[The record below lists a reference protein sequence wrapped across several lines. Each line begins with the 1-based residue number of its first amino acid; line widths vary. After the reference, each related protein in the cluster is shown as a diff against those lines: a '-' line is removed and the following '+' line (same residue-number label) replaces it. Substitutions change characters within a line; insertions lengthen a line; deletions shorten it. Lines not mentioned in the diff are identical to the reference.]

1 MISCLSYFH
10 RKIGPLVFYSYPE
23 NMLDDK
29 LSTRIANIMDQQFTE
44 GFFTHSFKEIITMNY
59 YFEIQSDWAR
69 GNYDMLMISF
79 IFNQQINSEVEEK
92 VKDLCVD
99 FADKLKSD
107 EDMYTAFHISDL
119 NNFELEEQDLIIKK
133 NKQIKSWIKD
143 LYWEA
148 SEVTRE
154 KSEEERLASVLNE
167 DHTFLALKKL
177 RKGPLPLEWLK
188 DWFEENFADKDFS
201 KMIKVLKERQLIF
214 INQIGIVEK
223 YILLLKEVNAER
235 IPPDNIIEFIDET
248 PELIGEILPKVK
260 SYFSKYEKKT
270 NEELEKDESLLYEII
285 SDPTK
290 YKILSKLR
298 NDIIPKKNADD
309 LITQR
314 DLEDLEE
321 TLDFL
326 EIHDIIEEVE
336 FKDEKYLVL
345 KSNFQITTAFPEYL
359 RKSLPEEIRPSI
371 EEKSPVIADKYDPKA
386 EIAKKQREI
395 AEILKDARKKDVK
408 KSKEEKITSFLE
420 DLASKSEK
428 RD

>member
-1 MISCLSYFH
+1 
-10 RKIGPLVFYSYPE
+10 
-23 NMLDDK
+23 MLDDK

-79 IFNQQINSEVEEK
+79 IFNQQVNPEIEEK
-92 VKDLCVD
+92 IRDLCVD
-99 FADKLKSD
+99 FAEKLKSD
-107 EDMYTAFHISDL
+107 DDMYTAFHISDL
-119 NNFELEEQDLIIKK
+119 NKFEGEEQDLIIKK
-133 NKQIKSWIKD
+133 NNQVKTWIKD

-154 KSEEERLASVLNE
+154 KSEEERLASVLN
-167 DHTFLALKKL
+167 DSHTFLALKKL
-177 RKGPLPLEWLK
+177 RKGPLPLEWLN
-188 DWFEENFADKDFS
+188 DWFKDNFPDKDFH
-201 KMIKVLKERQLIF
+201 KMINTLKERQLIF

-235 IPPDNIIEFIDET
+235 IPPDNIIEYIDET
-248 PELIGEILPKVK
+248 PELIGVILPKVK
-260 SYFSKYEKKT
+260 RFFSKYEKKT
-270 NEELEKDESLLYEII
+270 KEELEEDESLLFEII

-298 NDIIPKKNADD
+298 NDIIPKRNARDLISQKDLDD
-309 LITQR
+309 LEKV
-314 DLEDLEE
+314 LE
-321 TLDFL
+321 FL
-326 EIHDIIEEVE
+326 ADKDIIEEID
-336 FKDEKYLVL
+336 FKGEKYLVL

-359 RKSLPEEIRPSI
+359 RKSLPEEIRPTI
-371 EEKSPVIADKYDPKA
+371 DEKQPVIADKYDPKE
-386 EIAKKQREI
+386 EITKKQREI
-395 AEILKDARKKDVK
+395 AEILKDARRKDVK

>member
-79 IFNQQINSEVEEK
+79 IFNQQVNPEIEEK
-92 VKDLCVD
+92 IRDLCVD
-99 FADKLKSD
+99 FAEKLKSD
-107 EDMYTAFHISDL
+107 VDMYTAFHISDL
-119 NNFELEEQDLIIKK
+119 NKFEGEEQDLIIKK
-133 NKQIKSWIKD
+133 NNQVKTWIKD

-154 KSEEERLASVLNE
+154 KSEEERLASVLN
-167 DHTFLALKKL
+167 DSHTFLALKKL
-177 RKGPLPLEWLK
+177 RKGPLPLEWLN
-188 DWFEENFADKDFS
+188 DWFKDNFPDKDFH
-201 KMIKVLKERQLIF
+201 KMINTLKERQLIF

-235 IPPDNIIEFIDET
+235 IPPDNIIEYIDET
-248 PELIGEILPKVK
+248 PELIGVILPKVK
-260 SYFSKYEKKT
+260 RFFSKYEKKT
-270 NEELEKDESLLYEII
+270 KEELEEDESLLFEII

-298 NDIIPKKNADD
+298 NDIIPKRNASD
-309 LITQR
+309 LISQKDLG
-314 DLEDLEE
+314 DLEKVLE
-321 TLDFL
+321 FL
-326 EIHDIIEEVE
+326 EDKDIIEEID
-336 FKDEKYLVL
+336 FKGENYLVL

-359 RKSLPEEIRPSI
+359 RKSLPEEIRPTI
-371 EEKSPVIADKYDPKA
+371 DEKQPVIADKYDPKE
-386 EIAKKQREI
+386 EITKKQREI
-395 AEILKDARKKDVK
+395 AEILKDARRKDVK